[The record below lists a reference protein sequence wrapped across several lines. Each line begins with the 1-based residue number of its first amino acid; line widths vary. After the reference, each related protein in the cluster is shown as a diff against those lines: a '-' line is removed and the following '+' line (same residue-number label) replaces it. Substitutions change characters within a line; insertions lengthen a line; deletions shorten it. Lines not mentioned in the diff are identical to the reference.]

1 MPGDASISMCARVG
15 TAIFSLSRLA
25 QELDAHADVL
35 AELQL
40 LQDGL
45 RARLQSPAPPG
56 DASQAALAPVD
67 HAQRRAR
74 EILQELSEAPRAIVQ
89 GACRDAA
96 RIADLRH
103 TIGGRR
109 EQSLRQ
115 MGGILWSLSQTL
127 DHAAQSGEAVLLS
140 RLTFAGMLR
149 PGSAWRADIERRIET
164 PLREELHEHFDNVLV
179 LTEADQRGAW
189 EVLETERRALFA
201 SNGTASPPPFAST
214 RAQLRDELDAVVA
227 AHPPGEPFTRQM
239 DTHFLRAAISLRAA
253 LFAIAGCAVL
263 FLFSLATTPAT
274 VRTVL
279 GGTAIVASLTLLATI
294 LWRRRL
300 LGEYR
305 SLMAVRRGELIA
317 GLEEHLR
324 AGIYHFAQDI
334 TDSLGTLQVA
344 TIARRKTH
352 EPLLARAR
360 QLDGIFAK
368 CAAETGQDERRAV

>member
-1 MPGDASISMCARVG
+1 MPGDASIPLCARVG
-15 TAIFSLSRLA
+15 TAIYSLSRLA
-25 QELDAHADVL
+25 TEMDAPAEVL
-35 AELQL
+35 AELQQ

-45 RARLQSPAPPG
+45 RGRLQRFAPGEDPTFALTQV
-56 DASQAALAPVD
+56 DAAR
-67 HAQRRAR
+67 RRAR
-74 EILQELSEAPRAIVQ
+74 EILHELGEAPRAIVQ

-103 TIGGRR
+103 LIGERR

-115 MGGILWSLSQTL
+115 MGGILWSLAQTL
-127 DHAAQSGEAVLLS
+127 DHAGVRGEAVLVA
-140 RLTFAGMLR
+140 RLTLTGMLW
-149 PGSAWRADIERRIET
+149 PGTAWRAELERRIEA
-164 PLREELHEHFDNVLV
+164 PLREELHERFDDVLV

-189 EVLETERRALFA
+189 EVLDTERRGLFA
-201 SNGTASPPPFAST
+201 SQSTASPPPFAST

-227 AHPPGEPFTRQM
+227 AHPLGARFERRM
-239 DTHFLRAAISLRAA
+239 DAHFLRAAICLRTA

-263 FLFSLATTPAT
+263 FLFALATTPAT

-279 GGTAIVASLTLLATI
+279 AGTAIVASLTLLASI

-300 LGEYR
+300 AREYCA
-305 SLMAVRRGELIA
+305 LIAERRGETVA
-317 GLEEHLR
+317 ALEEHLR

-344 TIARRKTH
+344 TAARRKAH

-360 QLDGIFAK
+360 QLDEIFAQ
-368 CAAETGQDERRAV
+368 CAAEIAQG